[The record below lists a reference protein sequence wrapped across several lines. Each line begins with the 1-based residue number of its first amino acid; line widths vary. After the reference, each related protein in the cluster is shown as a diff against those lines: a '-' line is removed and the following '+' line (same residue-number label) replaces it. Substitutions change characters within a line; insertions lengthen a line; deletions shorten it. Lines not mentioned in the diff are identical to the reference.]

1 MAQEITIDINIVT
14 NAAPAAAEISKE
26 LDGVKR
32 KAKEVKD
39 NLDAA
44 FEDTGKGDGKINK
57 GTQDVETLKNALS
70 PIKGLINDL
79 TGGMS
84 DAFFQAFQSVKATT
98 TAIKGLD
105 LALKT
110 AAFGIFILVIQE
122 AIKLYEQLVVSEEE
136 EAAALAAAEAA
147 RKSYND
153 AILAGAAAMVKD
165 KQARKGGVN
174 QLKRELAE
182 LEASGAAAE
191 KLLEKKKDINFQEK
205 LILVAQ
211 AEAVRGQANAV
222 KDVQQAVY
230 DNASALRVLDESDKK
245 RIRDL
250 NAANAAKSKAQRE
263 ADRKEQLAAQKALS
277 DAIAAL
283 DKETIDLLAGN
294 REAAIK
300 DETERE
306 NERFANLQDKL
317 TNDRNAQVVAANGN
331 KQLIAA
337 TNAKFDALEVQ
348 AAQAHAT
355 TIEGINKTKEDKLL
369 AQNQQAADINRNL
382 IANEQMRELANL
394 QAAFDAQYAAAEG
407 NDALRLA
414 LQNKFNADVAK
425 VNDDAQ
431 KTQAAK
437 DKAYR
442 QQLQDLA
449 TDSALGTISALK
461 ELNSI
466 FDADNEEAA
475 KKSFNRNKALS
486 IVETLITTFTAAQKA
501 YASQLILGDPT
512 SIIRGQIAAG
522 IAVAGGLAR
531 VAAISATKFNS
542 SGVEPTS
549 PSASGAVGSGGGSVP
564 APPQFNIVG
573 QSGTNQLAQSI
584 GGQFNQPIRAYVV
597 GGDVT
602 TSQQLQRQRVRT
614 ATFG

>member
-14 NAAPAAAEISKE
+14 NAAPAAAKISKE

-39 NLDAA
+39 DLDAA
-44 FEDTGKGDGKINK
+44 FEDTGKGDSKIKK
-57 GTQDVETLKNALS
+57 GATDVETLKNALS
-70 PIKGLINDL
+70 PVKGLVNDL

-98 TAIKGLD
+98 GAIKGLD

-110 AAFGIFILVIQE
+110 ASFGLIILAIQE
-122 AIKLYEQLVVSEEE
+122 AIKLYDQLVVSEEE
-136 EAAALAAAEAA
+136 EAEALKEAEAA

-153 AILAGAAAMVKD
+153 AILAGADALD
-165 KQARKGGVN
+165 KERKARAGGVN
-174 QLKRELAE
+174 SIKREIAE

-191 KLLEKKKDINFQEK
+191 QILEKKKELNAQEK
-205 LILVAQ
+205 QDLIAKT
-211 AEAVRGQANAV
+211 EAVRGQAQAE
-222 KDVQQAVY
+222 KDVAQALL
-230 DNASALRVLDESDKK
+230 DNASALRVLELADDKRVADIK
-245 RIRDL
+245 V
-250 NAANAAKSKAQRE
+250 ANAAKSKAQRE
-263 ADRKEQLAAQKALS
+263 TDRKEQIAAQKALN
-277 DAIAAL
+277 DAILAL
-283 DKETIDLLAGN
+283 NKETIDLLAAN

-300 DETERE
+300 DELERE

-317 TNDRNAQVVAANGN
+317 ANDRNAQVIAANGN

-355 TIEGINKTKEDKLL
+355 TIEGINKTKDDKLL

-501 YASQLILGDPT
+501 FASQLIVGDPT

-542 SGVEPTS
+542 SAPTPPT
-549 PSASGAVGSGGGSVP
+549 PSASAAAGSGGGSVP
-564 APPQFNIVG
+564 APQFNIVG

-584 GGQFNQPIRAYVV
+584 GGQFDQPIRAYVV

>member
-14 NAAPAAAEISKE
+14 NAAPAADKISKE

-39 NLDAA
+39 DLDAA
-44 FEDTGKGDGKINK
+44 FDDTGKGDGKIKK
-57 GTQDVETLKNALS
+57 GTADVETLKNALS

-110 AAFGIFILVIQE
+110 ASFGIFILVVQE
-122 AIKLYEQLVVSEEE
+122 AIKLYDQLVVSEEE
-136 EAAALAAAEAA
+136 EAEAIAAAEAA

-165 KQARKGGVN
+165 MQARKGGVN

-182 LEASGAAAE
+182 LEASGASAE
-191 KLLEKKKDINFQEK
+191 KLLQKKKDINFQEK
-205 LILVAQ
+205 LLLVAQ
-211 AEAVRGQANAV
+211 AEAVRGNAKAV
-222 KDVQQAVY
+222 QDVQQAVY
-230 DNASALRVLDESDKK
+230 DNASALRVLDAADEK
-245 RIRDL
+245 RVADIK
-250 NAANAAKSKAQRE
+250 AANAAKSKAQRE
-263 ADRKEQLAAQKALS
+263 ADRKEQIAAQKALN
-277 DAIAAL
+277 DAILAL
-283 DKETIDLLAGN
+283 NKETIDLLAGN

-300 DETERE
+300 DETDRE

-317 TNDRNAQVVAANGN
+317 NRDRNEQVIAANGN

-348 AAQAHAT
+348 AAAAHAT
-355 TIEGINKTKEDKLL
+355 TLEGINKTKDDKIL
-369 AQNQQAADINRNL
+369 AQNQQAAAINRNL

-394 QAAFDAQYAAAEG
+394 QAAFDAEYAAAEG
-407 NDALRLA
+407 NAALRLA

-425 VNDDAQ
+425 VNDNAQ
-431 KTQAAK
+431 KAQVAK

-442 QQLQDLA
+442 QQLQDLT

-461 ELNSI
+461 ELNGI

-501 YASQLILGDPT
+501 YASQLIVGDPT

-542 SGVEPTS
+542 SGVEPS
-549 PSASGAVGSGGGSVP
+549 VPSASSAAGSGGGSVP
-564 APPQFNIVG
+564 APQFNIVG

-584 GGQFNQPIRAYVV
+584 GGQFDQPIRAYVV